1 MDVRVHNCVPSRVR
15 LEAQS
20 MNYRHAFHAGNFADV
35 LKHVVLALCLEHLK
49 RKDKPFALIDTHA
62 GIGLYDL
69 TSDAAR
75 RSPEWRDGLGRV
87 LAGDMPEGARKT
99 LTPWLDVV
107 NAMNAGKAEPESYPG
122 SPEIAARLA
131 RPQDRIHLCELHD
144 VDSKTL
150 DKRYALDRRVK
161 VEQRDGY
168 KALKALLPPREKRG
182 LVLIDPPFES
192 RDEFVRLAEAAMRG
206 LERWPTGT
214 FIFWRP
220 MKDLWSLDRFD
231 EGLAEWLVTE
241 RDVEPEAILRAD
253 MWVRDL
259 QSEGRLAGAGVV
271 IINPPHGLEADLLAL
286 LPWLSETL
294 KQGEGAG
301 WRLDGIVTEEMA
313 AAWES

>member
-1 MDVRVHNCVPSRVR
+1 MLSVHNCVAGLRA
-15 LEAQS
+15 LEPRP

-49 RKDKPFALIDTHA
+49 RKDKPFAVIDTHA
-62 GIGLYDL
+62 GIGAYDL
-69 TSDAAR
+69 TSDAGR

-87 LAGDMPEGARKT
+87 VGAAMPEEARKA
-99 LTPWLDVV
+99 LAPWLKIIAD
-107 NAMNAGKAEPESYPG
+107 MNAGKAEPEACPG
-122 SPEIAARLA
+122 SPEIAARLI
-131 RPQDRIHLCELHD
+131 RPHDRVHLCELHEA
-144 VDSKTL
+144 DSRTL
-150 DKRYALDRRVK
+150 DRRYALHARVK

-241 RDVEPEAILRAD
+241 RDIEPSAILRAD

-259 QSEGRLAGAGVV
+259 ESEGKLAGAGLV
-271 IINPPHGLEADLLAL
+271 IINPPHALEADLLPL
-286 LPWLSETL
+286 MPWLSETL

-313 AAWES
+313 ARWAG